1 MKQISSRDNQV
12 VKQAAALKQNKY
24 RRQQKAFLLEGERAV
39 RELLVCPERVLHYF
53 VHEEMLPKYMDVVQT
68 LGEER
73 VYLATDKIMKT
84 ICDTEHPQGIAA
96 VVAMPDWNFQTVSQ
110 IRGLW
115 LVLNGISDPGNMGN
129 IIRTGRALGAA
140 GLLYTYSS
148 VDPYNP
154 KAVRASMGG
163 LLGLPVFGPVSAA
176 DLVSLK
182 ESGFRML
189 GTQVNLGLP
198 YYNVDFKGDLLIV
211 LGGEAYG
218 MDQNMADGCNELVN
232 IPMNAGVN
240 SLNAASACAIIL
252 SEAYRQRNGGV
263 MQ

>member
-1 MKQISSRDNQV
+1 MQQISSRDNPV
-12 VKQAAALKQNKY
+12 VKNAAGLKQGKH

-39 RELLVCPERVLHYF
+39 RELKACPERVLHYF
-53 VHEEMLPKYMDVVQT
+53 VQEEMFQKYQDILQT

-73 VYLATDKIMKT
+73 VYLTSDKVIKT

-96 VVAMPDWNFQTVSQ
+96 VVSMPEGDLQKVLQ

-115 LVLNGISDPGNMGN
+115 LILNGISDPGNMGT
-129 IIRTGRALGAA
+129 IIRTARALGAA
-140 GLLYTYSS
+140 GLIYTHAS

-163 LLGLPVFGPVSAA
+163 ILTLPVLGPVSVA
-176 DLVSLK
+176 DLACLK
-182 ESGFRML
+182 ESGMKLL
-189 GTQVNLGLP
+189 GTQVTQGVR
-198 YYNVDFKGDLLIV
+198 YYQADLKGDLLVI
-211 LGGEAYG
+211 LGGEARG
-218 MDQNMADGCNELVN
+218 MDRELISWCNQIIN

-252 SEAYRQRNGGV
+252 SEAYRQRNDGII
-263 MQ
+263 

>member
-1 MKQISSRDNQV
+1 MKQITSRDNPLI
-12 VKQAAALKQNKY
+12 KSAAGLKQGKH

-39 RELLVCPERVLHYF
+39 QELRACPDRVLHYF
-53 VHEEMLPKYMDVVQT
+53 IQEEQLPKYQDIVQI

-73 VYLATDKIMKT
+73 AYITNAKVFKT

-96 VVAMPDWNFQTVSQ
+96 VASMPDWDLQMVLR

-115 LVLNGISDPGNMGN
+115 LALNGISDPGNMGTM
-129 IIRTGRALGAA
+129 IRTARALGVN
-140 GLLYTYSS
+140 GLVYTASS

-163 LLGLPVFGPVSAA
+163 ILTLPVLGPVRAA
-176 DLVSLK
+176 DLACLK
-182 ESGFRML
+182 DSGIKLL
-189 GTQVNLGLP
+189 GTQVDQGIP
-198 YYNVDFKGDLLIV
+198 YYQADLKGDLLVV
-211 LGGEAYG
+211 LGGEARG
-218 MDQNMADGCNELVN
+218 MDRELVPMCDQIMN

-252 SEAYRQRNGGV
+252 SEAYRQRNDGV
-263 MQ
+263 VS